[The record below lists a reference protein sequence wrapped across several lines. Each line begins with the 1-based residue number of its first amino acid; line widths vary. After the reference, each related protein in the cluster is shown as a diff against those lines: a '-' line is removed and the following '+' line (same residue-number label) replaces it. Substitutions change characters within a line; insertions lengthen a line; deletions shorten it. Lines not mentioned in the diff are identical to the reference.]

1 MVFPTYYPLPI
12 LNIHHSI
19 DGFFPQYWWF
29 PSTVLMVSLNS
40 TDGIPQQYW
49 WYPST
54 VLMVSLTNVIIQ
66 QYCHILW
73 IILNCHLHPFSSPQ
87 GSRISARWGCYWF
100 SLSSSFPSAVYS
112 TRISKIVVAVNH
124 HPPPQR
130 LHWSQSYHRDYFS
143 WNLARFGVRT
153 HVRLQF
159 LQLFGNDDYKYFVS
173 STVLYTIIW
182 I

>member
-1 MVFPTYYPLPI
+1 
-12 LNIHHSI
+12 
-19 DGFFPQYWWF
+19 
-29 PSTVLMVSLNS
+29 MVSLHS

-54 VLMVSLTNVIIQ
+54 VLMASLTNVIIQ

-124 HPPPQR
+124 HSPPQR
-130 LHWSQSYHRDYFS
+130 LHWSQVTIEIISVEILHALACAHTFVLNYTRTFCSFLEMTTINILFPPQFYMWLFEYNHIHTVFS
-143 WNLARFGVRT
+143 
-153 HVRLQF
+153 
-159 LQLFGNDDYKYFVS
+159 
-173 STVLYTIIW
+173 
-182 I
+182 